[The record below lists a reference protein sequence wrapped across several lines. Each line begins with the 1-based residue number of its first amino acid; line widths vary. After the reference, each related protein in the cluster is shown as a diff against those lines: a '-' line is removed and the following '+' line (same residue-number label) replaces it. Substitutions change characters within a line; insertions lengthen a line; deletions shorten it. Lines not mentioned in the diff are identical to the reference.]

1 MTAMTQRRGSRLIL
15 VAATISLIAACGSA
29 ASNAPANPSPTVPA
43 ATPTPLPTPMP
54 TPTPTPA
61 ASSLPPLAV
70 VRVDGRPT
78 PGTLGSYTMDGSG
91 SDTPWQPFGGLPGIE
106 VAARASLVVAF
117 ADGAPIGGWV
127 AQLAAADDPM
137 GADLTGLGGVEQGLE
152 AESVTIG
159 PMPAGRWVLAVRLFR
174 ADGRGDGIT
183 YWAITAG

>member
-1 MTAMTQRRGSRLIL
+1 MTALTERRGARLIL
-15 VAATISLIAACGSA
+15 VVATISLIAACGST

-43 ATPTPLPTPMP
+43 ATPTPL
-54 TPTPTPA
+54 PTPTPA

-78 PGTLGSYTMDGSG
+78 PGTLGSYTLDGSG
-91 SDTPWQPFGGLPGIE
+91 SDAPWQPFGGLPGIQ
-106 VAARASLVVAF
+106 VAAGTSLVVAF

-137 GADLTGLGGVEQGLE
+137 GANASGLGGVEQGLE
-152 AESVTIG
+152 AETVTTG
-159 PMPAGRWVLAVRLFR
+159 PIPAGRWVLAVRLFR

-183 YWAITAG
+183 YWAVTAR